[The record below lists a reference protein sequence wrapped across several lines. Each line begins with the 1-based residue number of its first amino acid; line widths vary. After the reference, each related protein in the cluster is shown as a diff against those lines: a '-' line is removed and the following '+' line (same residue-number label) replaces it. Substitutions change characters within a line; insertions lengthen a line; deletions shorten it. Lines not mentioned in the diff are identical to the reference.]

1 MSVQGSLLRTSCTLL
16 QTGFGW
22 AKVGADAGGI
32 WSNLDKTIMSAERS
46 AYGFLF
52 KFGCGAALI
61 SIMIAGIMLALAHSP
76 NSANTAKDR
85 LQHAVIGIIL
95 FGGLM
100 GIIGTV
106 AGIGSAL
113 LPG

>member
-22 AKVGADAGGI
+22 AKVGVDGGGI
-32 WSNLDKTIMSAERS
+32 WSNIDNTILSTEQG
-46 AYGFLF
+46 AYGVMF
-52 KFGCGAALI
+52 KLGCAAALI
-61 SIMIAGIMLALAHSP
+61 SIVIAGIMLASAYNP
-76 NSANTAKDR
+76 NTANAAKDR
-85 LQHAVIGIIL
+85 LKQAVVGIIL

-113 LPG
+113 LPS